1 MDEQFD
7 SSRLDCWMR
16 AIIAAS
22 ERDPDEA
29 RTVIRGCLAE
39 YRNSGDRDRVS
50 SMLQLL
56 GDVEMNS
63 GNRVAFEQHYAE
75 SVAVSPRPHGALLF
89 YAEALLFRA
98 GDRQA
103 ALEAL
108 TDLESILADR
118 RNVAAA
124 ADMPGTFYE
133 DAIAALRAE
142 ACSDGD
148 PDPMAL
154 GKVLL
159 ALPRPDDR

>member
-1 MDEQFD
+1 M
-7 SSRLDCWMR
+7 SSQTTSHTKEGLAFICRSLKGSQVEILHRGKQAAVLRRCAAQVHGRCRPRERCCDAAVDGATEGELQTRQR
-16 AIIAAS
+16 ARIPS
-22 ERDPDEA
+22 
-29 RTVIRGCLAE
+29 
-39 YRNSGDRDRVS
+39 SGR
-50 SMLQLL
+50 
-56 GDVEMNS
+56 
-63 GNRVAFEQHYAE
+63 
-75 SVAVSPRPHGALLF
+75 LLF

-108 TDLESILADR
+108 TDLESILADP
-118 RNVAAA
+118 RNAAAA